1 MGRIEDAAYTLGLT
15 QEQLAYGMADPQVRL
30 FQSSYGQLEADFLL
44 TQVERFVADNSPS
57 GDMTEGL
64 CAMADAWLADVA
76 FPSFRDSARINPAP
90 TTYEWFE
97 RPKIQRFCT
106 RYDMN
111 PGVLR
116 FASSLENFSR
126 GLGKLAEG
134 IGASIAG
141 SAVPGLRAGTD
152 TLDASESLFT
162 LRPKSRLMQYLV
174 TNRRAG
180 TAAVGVGVAL
190 GGALIAAGAVN
201 YVQGGSTYVSTSAS
215 SSSRSYSPK
224 GIAAKLGST
233 VGNVGDSFVGKVFG
247 GGSSTEVDAK
257 VAEQVVK
264 RWQHAKAQALGV
276 AHNLKPLEQVL
287 EGPMLQQWLTRAEDV
302 KSHGWAWEYQLN
314 SLSIDKVESLSE
326 SRAMVEATL
335 TEVAI
340 LKDRAR
346 TEEDDRYESTYR
358 ARYELRRGEGRGGY
372 RAWKII
378 GGSVVY

>member
-1 MGRIEDAAYTLGLT
+1 MRGAFILIIVWAIRMTSC
-15 QEQLAYGMADPQVRL
+15 
-30 FQSSYGQLEADFLL
+30 FFH
-44 TQVERFVADNSPS
+44 RFVADNSPS

-215 SSSRSYSPK
+215 TSRGYSPK

-247 GGSSTEVDAK
+247 GGSSTVVDAK

>member
-1 MGRIEDAAYTLGLT
+1 MRALRAERALHVEDVLLGATGVQWELAAVQQLQTDETLDREEDPTGGQHQEMSISSDGAAQGVDGTTQALAHSDAA
-15 QEQLAYGMADPQVRL
+15 
-30 FQSSYGQLEADFLL
+30 
-44 TQVERFVADNSPS
+44 
-57 GDMTEGL
+57 
-64 CAMADAWLADVA
+64 
-76 FPSFRDSARINPAP
+76 
-90 TTYEWFE
+90 
-97 RPKIQRFCT
+97 
-106 RYDMN
+106 
-111 PGVLR
+111 
-116 FASSLENFSR
+116 
-126 GLGKLAEG
+126 
-134 IGASIAG
+134 
-141 SAVPGLRAGTD
+141 
-152 TLDASESLFT
+152 DASE
-162 LRPKSRLMQYLV
+162 
-174 TNRRAG
+174 
-180 TAAVGVGVAL
+180 
-190 GGALIAAGAVN
+190 
-201 YVQGGSTYVSTSAS
+201 
-215 SSSRSYSPK
+215 
-224 GIAAKLGST
+224 
-233 VGNVGDSFVGKVFG
+233 
-247 GGSSTEVDAK
+247 DAK

>member
-1 MGRIEDAAYTLGLT
+1 MERAVCQILMGRIEDAAYTLGLT
-15 QEQLAYGMADPQVRL
+15 QEQLAYGMADPQVERWVHFDHRMGNL
-30 FQSSYGQLEADFLL
+30 ILKSCFIH
-44 TQVERFVADNSPS
+44 RFVADNSPS

-134 IGASIAG
+134 VGASIAG

-180 TAAVGVGVAL
+180 TAAVGVGVASEFISISYFRL
-190 GGALIAAGAVN
+190 F
-201 YVQGGSTYVSTSAS
+201 TY
-215 SSSRSYSPK
+215 
-224 GIAAKLGST
+224 GQ
-233 VGNVGDSFVGKVFG
+233 F
-247 GGSSTEVDAK
+247 
-257 VAEQVVK
+257 Q
-264 RWQHAKAQALGV
+264 
-276 AHNLKPLEQVL
+276 
-287 EGPMLQQWLTRAEDV
+287 
-302 KSHGWAWEYQLN
+302 
-314 SLSIDKVESLSE
+314 
-326 SRAMVEATL
+326 
-335 TEVAI
+335 
-340 LKDRAR
+340 
-346 TEEDDRYESTYR
+346 
-358 ARYELRRGEGRGGY
+358 
-372 RAWKII
+372 
-378 GGSVVY
+378 

>member
-1 MGRIEDAAYTLGLT
+1 
-15 QEQLAYGMADPQVRL
+15 
-30 FQSSYGQLEADFLL
+30 
-44 TQVERFVADNSPS
+44 
-57 GDMTEGL
+57 
-64 CAMADAWLADVA
+64 MADAWLADVA
-76 FPSFRDSARINPAP
+76 FPSFRDSARINPVP
-90 TTYEWFE
+90 STYEWFE

-215 SSSRSYSPK
+215 TSAGTALRASRRSSDRRLATSATRSSARCSAVGPRPRLTPRLPSR
-224 GIAAKLGST
+224 L
-233 VGNVGDSFVGKVFG
+233 
-247 GGSSTEVDAK
+247 
-257 VAEQVVK
+257 
-264 RWQHAKAQALGV
+264 
-276 AHNLKPLEQVL
+276 
-287 EGPMLQQWLTRAEDV
+287 
-302 KSHGWAWEYQLN
+302 
-314 SLSIDKVESLSE
+314 
-326 SRAMVEATL
+326 
-335 TEVAI
+335 
-340 LKDRAR
+340 
-346 TEEDDRYESTYR
+346 
-358 ARYELRRGEGRGGY
+358 
-372 RAWKII
+372 
-378 GGSVVY
+378 

>member
-1 MGRIEDAAYTLGLT
+1 
-15 QEQLAYGMADPQVRL
+15 
-30 FQSSYGQLEADFLL
+30 
-44 TQVERFVADNSPS
+44 
-57 GDMTEGL
+57 
-64 CAMADAWLADVA
+64 MADAWLADVA
-76 FPSFRDSARINPAP
+76 FPSFRDSARINPPP

-97 RPKIQRFCT
+97 TPKVQRFCT

-111 PGVLR
+111 PGALKVAAGVENFGRGFGKLLEGV
-116 FASSLENFSR
+116 ASSV
-126 GLGKLAEG
+126 G
-134 IGASIAG
+134 G
-141 SAVPGLRAGTD
+141 STVPGLRAGTD
-152 TLDASESLFT
+152 TLADADAVFSLK
-162 LRPKSRLMQYLV
+162 PKSRLMQYLV

-180 TAAVGVGVAL
+180 TAAVGVGVAV
-190 GGALIAAGAVN
+190 GGALVAAGAVS
-201 YVQGGSTYVSTSAS
+201 YVQGGTTAHSAVAS
-215 SSSRSYSPK
+215 SSARVP
-224 GIAAKLGST
+224 GVAAGVAAKLGST
-233 VGNVGDSFVGKVFG
+233 VANAGDSVAGKIFG
-247 GGSSTEVDAK
+247 GKSVPEVDAK
-257 VAEQVVK
+257 VAEQVVR

-302 KSHGWAWEYQLN
+302 RSHGWAWEYQLN

-326 SRAMVEATL
+326 TRAMVEATL

>member
-1 MGRIEDAAYTLGLT
+1 MRGAFILIIVWAIRMTSC
-15 QEQLAYGMADPQVRL
+15 
-30 FQSSYGQLEADFLL
+30 FFH
-44 TQVERFVADNSPS
+44 RFVADNSPS

-134 IGASIAG
+134 VGASIAG

-180 TAAVGVGVAL
+180 TAAVGVGVA
-190 GGALIAAGAVN
+190 GEFI
-201 YVQGGSTYVSTSAS
+201 SI
-215 SSSRSYSPK
+215 SYFR
-224 GIAAKLGST
+224 L
-233 VGNVGDSFVGKVFG
+233 
-247 GGSSTEVDAK
+247 
-257 VAEQVVK
+257 
-264 RWQHAKAQALGV
+264 L
-276 AHNLKPLEQVL
+276 
-287 EGPMLQQWLTRAEDV
+287 
-302 KSHGWAWEYQLN
+302 
-314 SLSIDKVESLSE
+314 
-326 SRAMVEATL
+326 
-335 TEVAI
+335 
-340 LKDRAR
+340 
-346 TEEDDRYESTYR
+346 
-358 ARYELRRGEGRGGY
+358 
-372 RAWKII
+372 
-378 GGSVVY
+378 